1 MRKLIGAFV
10 VLVVALVVFVAV
22 AASQLNTY
30 LNDNKDWIA
39 AQIEGALNRPV
50 QFDEVGVSLSRGLAV
65 EIDGFRV
72 GEDERFGEGDFLSVG
87 RAEVRVALWPALF
100 GKIEVTKISLRKV
113 FLTVTRTEVGL
124 STDSLGAAS
133 GAESAT
139 GPPADPESSAAEAFN
154 IAIAL
159 AEIRSGRLRYVD
171 RTTEPPREVVI
182 DQLEFWTSD
191 VALAR
196 PLNFQLMGEL
206 LGDGD
211 ANLRIRGSLGPIPSA
226 ASDPTPLDIDFS
238 LAPIQV
244 AALRNL
250 PGLGDSIDPNLSLAG
265 SMKLSGRLAG
275 SVESPELELELDA
288 TDALLAYGEDGQK
301 DRGAPLLVAFDVAL
315 ADRNLE
321 IRSADLEF
329 KGIKLHARG
338 NVVNLADPTV
348 ALVIDVFGGT
358 VEVDG
363 GWMQNGRLDLDLT
376 LTDIELAEM
385 TRSLA
390 SESAQVLDGR
400 LSMSLAVTGTGKTW
414 EEIKP
419 GLEGLGKAQIHGGV
433 LHDINLVEAA
443 LGGFTGVP
451 GLSAKLSK
459 QMSKKYPALFSTGD
473 TEFDRMQARVEI
485 REGRV
490 QILGIKLDA
499 VDFAMRGHGSV
510 SLDGDLDMSIR
521 VVLSESL
528 TKDLIAKA
536 KPLKH
541 LRGKDD
547 RIEVPVRLSGMLPEV
562 SARPDTDSIAKKLG
576 AGATRGLIETSLGKL
591 LKKRKKKQ
599 RDAPASADDGR
610 ELLESLLR

>member
-39 AQIEGALNRPV
+39 AQIEDLLNRPV

-72 GEDERFGEGDFLSVG
+72 GEDERFGAGDFLTVG

-100 GKIEVTKISLRKV
+100 GKIEVTRISLRKV
-113 FLTVTRTEVGL
+113 FLTVTRTEAGL

-133 GAESAT
+133 GAEPAT
-139 GPPADPESSAAEAFN
+139 GPPADPGSSGAEAFE
-154 IAIAL
+154 IAL

-196 PLNFQLMGEL
+196 PLNFQFMGEL
-206 LGDGD
+206 LGDGA
-211 ANLRIRGSLGPIPSA
+211 ANLRIQGSLGPIPSA
-226 ASDPTPLDIDFS
+226 PSGPTPLDIDFS
-238 LAPIQV
+238 LGPIQV
-244 AALRNL
+244 AALRKL
-250 PGLGDSIDPNLSLAG
+250 PGLGDSIDPNLSLEG
-265 SMKLSGRLAG
+265 TMKLSGRVAG
-275 SVESPELELELDA
+275 SVESPELECELDA

-301 DRGAPLLVAFDVAL
+301 DRGAPLRVAFDVAL

-363 GWMQNGRLDLDLT
+363 GWTQNGRLDLDVT
-376 LTDIELAEM
+376 LTDVELAEM

-390 SESAQVLDGR
+390 SESAEVLDGR

-414 EEIKP
+414 EEMKP
-419 GLEGLGKAQIHGGV
+419 GLEGLGEAQIHAGV
-433 LHDINLVEAA
+433 LHDINLVEEA

-451 GLSAKLSK
+451 GISAKLPK
-459 QMSKKYPALFSTGD
+459 KMSKKYPALFSTGD
-473 TEFDRMQARVEI
+473 SEFDRMQARVEI

-499 VDFAMRGHGSV
+499 VDFAVRGHGSV
-510 SLDGDLDMSIR
+510 SLDGDLEMSIR

-528 TKDLIAKA
+528 TKDLIRKA

-547 RIEVPVRLSGMLPEV
+547 RIEVPVRLSGILPEV

-576 AGATRGLIETSLGKL
+576 AGASRGLIEKSLGKL
-591 LKKRKKKQ
+591 VKKRKKKRK

-610 ELLESLLR
+610 ALLESLLR